1 MEVKTIIP
9 AYNCEQWIARCIE
22 STQGDVIVI
31 DDCSTDRTWD
41 IICSYNIEKIRNPIR
56 IGSGL
61 ANIIKGID
69 HISDDF
75 DDIIITLDGDDYL
88 TPDAYSEVEKAYMAW
103 AWMTYGSFEPLS
115 GKFKNTC
122 QPFDNIMTPCEAG
135 YLVKTAVTPETYRQS
150 GLWVTSHLRTFKRW
164 LFDLILDEDLRDEDG
179 EYFKVAW
186 DMAFMYPMIVMA
198 GNRVKYIDK
207 IIYKYNDLNPMC
219 DGKINTQEQV
229 RIGKMIQAKEPYARL
244 DGHIF

>member
-1 MEVKTIIP
+1 MAFKTIIP

-22 STQGDVIVI
+22 STQGDAVVV

-41 IICSYNIEKIRNPIR
+41 IICSYDIEKIRNPIR

-69 HISDDF
+69 WISDDF
-75 DDIIITLDGDDYL
+75 DDVIITLDGDDYL
-88 TPDAYSEVEKAYMAW
+88 TDIAYSEVEKAYEAG

-115 GKFKNTC
+115 GKYKNTC

-135 YLVKTAVTPETYRQS
+135 YLVKKIVTPETYRKS

-164 LFDLILDEDLRDEDG
+164 LFDMILDKDMRDTDG
-179 EYFKVAW
+179 EYFRVAW
-186 DMAFMYPMIVMA
+186 DYAFMYPMIEIA
-198 GNRVKYIDK
+198 GNHVKFIDK
-207 IIYKYNDLNPMC
+207 ILYKYNDLNPAC
-219 DGKINTQEQV
+219 DGKINTEEQI
-229 RIGKMIQAKEPYARL
+229 RIGEMIQGKEVYGRL
-244 DGHIF
+244 DGHIL